1 MTIANLQTLAR
12 YLCDADSTSLTDA
25 NLLIFLNKAYERIT
39 GKLITETGSSPWPF
53 GDSNYTAFPTY
64 TLNLTNSTA
73 EYQIDSLTTPL
84 NIMAVEVMDED
95 GNYYPLKPLTL
106 TQIRESGWAQTEAYE
121 TDGRPVLYE
130 KRENIITLYPA
141 PDNGVSVTLTAGL
154 KIFFLRTADIF
165 TSAQVTTGTKE
176 PGFPSP
182 WHDLLAYEAALLFCL
197 NYKKDR
203 VGFLMAERDK
213 RERELFDFIAKRNID
228 ERPIMTMKKIRHI

>member
-25 NLLIFLNKAYERIT
+25 QLLIFINKSYERIT
-39 GKLITETGSSPWPF
+39 GKLITATGNGPWPF

-64 TLNLTNSTA
+64 AMNLVNSQA

-84 NIMAVEVMDED
+84 TIMAVEILDENS
-95 GNYYPLKPLTL
+95 NYYP
-106 TQIRESGWAQTEAYE
+106 IRPISLLDIRQSGYAQSEFNE
-121 TDGRPVLYE
+121 TDGRPQYYE
-130 KRENIITLYPA
+130 KRENIIVLYPA
-141 PDNGVSVTLTAGL
+141 PDNGVSVTLTNGL
-154 KIFFLRTADIF
+154 KVFFLRTADVY
-165 TSAQVTTGTKE
+165 TAAQVTTGTKE

-213 RERELFDFIAKRNID
+213 REKELMEFIGKRSQD
-228 ERPIMTMKKIRHI
+228 DRPIMTMKGINHR